1 MMNQSELEK
10 DVYLRGLVFACSI
23 KIDQDKDLQQFIRS
37 FDAGSHKQ
45 EALIEFAMESLD
57 ALQETSYR
65 KLTGEEFIFIIDT
78 IVADYNLQ

>member
-1 MMNQSELEK
+1 MNKSELEK

-23 KIDQDKDLQQFIRS
+23 QIDQDKDLQQFIRS

-57 ALQETSYR
+57 ALQDKSSR
-65 KLTGEEFIFIIDT
+65 KLTFEEVIFIVDT
-78 IVADYNLQ
+78 IVKDYNLQ